1 MDVPRWRLP
10 TVQRP
15 RSERLQD
22 MNSENPIR
30 VRLTGGLEHTSSSV
44 EVRPDGSLVV
54 EFYDF
59 SDEAERTFGNDVAYV
74 LLVEPEQKTRILS
87 GLLTES
93 QDEEAQMNPDAQLL
107 HLMQQK
113 FRSYFEVKEWLE
125 GQGITFRSEFDPQ
138 A

>member
-1 MDVPRWRLP
+1 
-10 TVQRP
+10 
-15 RSERLQD
+15 

-30 VRLTGGLEHTSSSV
+30 VRLTGGLEHTASSV

-87 GLLTES
+87 GLLAES
-93 QDEEAQMNPDAQLL
+93 QDEEAPVNPDAQLL
-107 HLMQQK
+107 RLMQQK
-113 FRSYFEVKEWLE
+113 FSSYFQVKEWVKE
-125 GQGITFRSEFDPQ
+125 HGITFRSEFDSW